1 MTFLGLSYQSCF
13 FITQICETIYV
24 FILDLKKK
32 NKMKKKNSHFNGENL
47 TELDRSLNCTYLKF
61 KELNWTKVKLDDWNE
76 FMWNLKGGFYNYA
89 LKIKLKVY
97 H

>member
-1 MTFLGLSYQSCF
+1 
-13 FITQICETIYV
+13 
-24 FILDLKKK
+24 
-32 NKMKKKNSHFNGENL
+32 MKKKNSHFNGENL